1 MPDTVSEIVV
11 IGYRPPEWPS
21 TGIPPGSI
29 AFEDGY
35 YGIWKFLPDGS
46 PNGDYRPAPPN
57 LS

>member
-11 IGYRPPEWPS
+11 IGYRPPELPS

-46 PNGDYRPAPPN
+46 PNGD
-57 LS
+57 

>member
-11 IGYRPPEWPS
+11 IGYRPPELPS